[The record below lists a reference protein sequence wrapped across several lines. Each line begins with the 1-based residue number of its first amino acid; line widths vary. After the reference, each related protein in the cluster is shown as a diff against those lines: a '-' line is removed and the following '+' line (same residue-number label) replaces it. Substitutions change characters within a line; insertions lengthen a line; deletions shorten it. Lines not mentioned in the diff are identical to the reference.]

1 MRIYFD
7 AEKNTKLFF
16 FVCRVQGAPA
26 EIDPDDEVH
35 EDYLSEFKSMMVMKL
50 RESIDRDLI
59 NDSDCI
65 KGRKKT
71 VQVTNN
77 YLPSTYYLDTILLDY
92 LPLGKNYKKSV
103 KKNYKNSIFHIN

>member
-1 MRIYFD
+1 M
-7 AEKNTKLFF
+7 
-16 FVCRVQGAPA
+16 QGLPA
-26 EIDPDDEVH
+26 DIDPDCDVH

-71 VQVTNN
+71 VQVRVALMSN
-77 YLPSTYYLDTILLDY
+77 
-92 LPLGKNYKKSV
+92 V
-103 KKNYKNSIFHIN
+103 C